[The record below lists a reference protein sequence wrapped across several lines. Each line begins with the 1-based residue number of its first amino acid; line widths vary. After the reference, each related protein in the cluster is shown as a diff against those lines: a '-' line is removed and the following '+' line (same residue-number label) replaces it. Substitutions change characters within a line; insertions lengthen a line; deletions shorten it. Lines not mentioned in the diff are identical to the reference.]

1 MNITFQSKMLTNLI
15 NDLLDLAKINTL
27 NFKFNNDYF
36 DMKILI
42 QQSLETIKCMAS

>member
-42 QQSLETIKCMAS
+42 KQSLETIKYMAS